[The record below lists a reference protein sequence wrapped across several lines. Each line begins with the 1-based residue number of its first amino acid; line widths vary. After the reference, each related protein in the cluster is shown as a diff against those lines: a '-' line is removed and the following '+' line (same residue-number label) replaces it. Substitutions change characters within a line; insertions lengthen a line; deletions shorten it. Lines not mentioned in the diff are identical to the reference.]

1 MSQFTFEQFKELYE
15 GKFEITDTDYLLV
28 QLAEKYHRV
37 TEAYDRTVC
46 TGPIVHG
53 SIVPVSQFER
63 EKVNRYASGVFES
76 IALEFPQ
83 FSRSELRRAISA
95 ADR

>member
-1 MSQFTFEQFKELYE
+1 MNEFKHLYE
-15 GKFEITDTDYLLV
+15 CKFELSDTDFLLV

-37 TEAYDRTVC
+37 TEAYDLTVC

-53 SIVPVSQFER
+53 SIMPATHFER
-63 EKVNRYASGVFES
+63 ERINRNARGVFES
-76 IALEFPQ
+76 IVLEHSQ
-83 FSRSELRRAISA
+83 FSRTELRRAISA

>member
-1 MSQFTFEQFKELYE
+1 MYEFKDFMELYE
-15 GKFEITDTDYLLV
+15 CKFEITDTDFLLV

-53 SIVPVSQFER
+53 SIIPVTQFER
-63 EKVNRYASGVFES
+63 EKVNRYARGVFES

-95 ADR
+95 TDR